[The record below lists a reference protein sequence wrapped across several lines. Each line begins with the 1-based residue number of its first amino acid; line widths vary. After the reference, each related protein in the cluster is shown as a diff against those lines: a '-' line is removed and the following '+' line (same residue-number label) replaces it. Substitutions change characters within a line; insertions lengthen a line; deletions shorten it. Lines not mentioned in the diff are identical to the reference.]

1 MNASALLWMV
11 VLLLANGF
19 FVAAEFAF
27 TASRAEVL
35 EDRKSRR
42 AGVAV
47 GLVERL
53 SDTLAGAQLGITI
66 ASLLLGFVAEPA
78 VAHVLEAAMGWAPIP
93 PGVARSISLVLAL
106 LVVVFL
112 HMVIGEM
119 APKNIAITQPER
131 LAVILSVPFRAYMTV
146 FRPVI
151 FVLNW
156 LANGILRVF
165 GVKPRDKLETT
176 RTASDLAHVI
186 AAGREEGVIEEFAH
200 RLLTG
205 AIVFSE
211 RAASEVMVPR
221 PDIVALPL
229 TSSPARIEK
238 EVVERGL
245 SRIPLFDADVDHVAG
260 FVHVKDLL
268 AVPEERY
275 QEPLDPTRIR
285 PLAVVP
291 ESASIRPVLEEMQ
304 RSGRHLALV
313 VDEHGGTAGLVS
325 LEDIAEEL
333 VGDIRDEHDRD
344 QVGVVILGDGRYLV
358 AGGTRPDQLDDAAGV
373 DLPEGEFETVGGF
386 VMEQLGRIPRRGDRV
401 EGQGWVMRVKRMD
414 GRRIAELEL
423 TTR

>member
-1 MNASALLWMV
+1 MNVAALLWMV

-19 FVAAEFAF
+19 FVAGEFAF

-35 EDRKSRR
+35 LGRKGRR
-42 AGVAV
+42 AGIAA
-47 GLVERL
+47 GLVEHL

-78 VAHVLEAAMGWAPIP
+78 VAHVFETALGWAPLP
-93 PGVARSISLVLAL
+93 AGVARTISLVLAL
-106 LVVVFL
+106 LLVVFL
-112 HMVIGEM
+112 HMVVGEM
-119 APKNIAITQPER
+119 APKNVAIAQPER
-131 LAVILSVPFRAYMTV
+131 LALLLAVPFRAFMTV

-156 LANGILRVF
+156 LANGILRLF
-165 GVKPRDKLETT
+165 GVEPRDKLETT

-200 RLLTG
+200 RLLSG

-221 PDIVALPL
+221 PDIVALPV
-229 TSSPARIEK
+229 TSSPARIEQ

-245 SRIPLFDADVDHVAG
+245 SRIPLFDGDVDHVAG

-268 AVPEERY
+268 TVPEEGY
-275 QEPLDPTRIR
+275 ADPLDPARIR
-285 PLAVVP
+285 PLVVVP
-291 ESASIRPVLEEMQ
+291 ESASIRPLLEEMQ

-344 QVGVVILGDGRYLV
+344 QVGVVTLGEGRYLV
-358 AGGTRPDQLDDAAGV
+358 AGSTRPDQLEEAAGV
-373 DLPEGEFETVGGF
+373 ELPEGEFETAGGF

-401 EGQGWVMRVKRMD
+401 EGEGFVLRVRRMD
-414 GRRIAELEL
+414 GRRVAELEL
-423 TTR
+423 KKS